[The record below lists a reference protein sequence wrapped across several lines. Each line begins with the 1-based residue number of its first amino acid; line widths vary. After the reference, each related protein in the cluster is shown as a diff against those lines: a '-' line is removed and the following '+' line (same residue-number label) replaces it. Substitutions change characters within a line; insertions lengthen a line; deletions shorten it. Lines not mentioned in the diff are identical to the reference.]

1 MSLRRCLRNA
11 FVGPSSVEEKYLES
25 VMVLATL
32 NNVIVLN
39 PLMSEAKMCVR
50 GRVMINVIVY
60 VLTSTL
66 RSHTYIYIH
75 A

>member
-39 PLMSEAKMCVR
+39 PAYVR
-50 GRVMINVIVY
+50 
-60 VLTSTL
+60 S
-66 RSHTYIYIH
+66 
-75 A
+75 